1 MEWKDLWP
9 LIVSTIVGGFIGFLV
24 TWFMTSIQRKTENK
38 IQENKEEKETKEAEH
53 TAMMEACKESL
64 RRALKEDLEFYK
76 KQGYCSIEDKA
87 EVQALYNLY
96 HNEPFKGNG
105 RGTGY
110 FNGIIELPNEP
121 HKEESEKIVQ
131 QHA

>member
-38 IQENKEEKETKEAEH
+38 IQENKEEKEKQVAEH
-53 TAMMEACKESL
+53 AAMMEACKESL

-87 EVQALYNLY
+87 DIQALYNLY
-96 HNEPFKGNG
+96 HNSPFNGNG

-110 FNGIIELPNEP
+110 FNGIMSLPNELA
-121 HKEESEKIVQ
+121 KE
-131 QHA
+131 

>member
-1 MEWKDLWP
+1 MKFNQIYP
-9 LIVSTIVGGFIGFLV
+9 LILTTIIGGIVGFLV
-24 TWFMTSIQRKTENK
+24 SWFMGTIKKKTEDK
-38 IQENKEEKETKEAEH
+38 VQENKEEKDRKEAEH

-76 KQGYCSIEDKA
+76 KQSYCSIEDKA
-87 EVQALYNLY
+87 EIQALYNLY

-110 FNGIIELPNEP
+110 FNGIMALPNEP
-121 HKEESEKIVQ
+121 HEKENKENL
-131 QHA
+131 

>member
-1 MEWKDLWP
+1 MKFNQIYP
-9 LIVSTIVGGFIGFLV
+9 LILTTIIGGIVGFLV
-24 TWFMTSIQRKTENK
+24 SWFMGTIKKKTEDK
-38 IQENKEEKETKEAEH
+38 VQENKEEKDRKEAEH

-87 EVQALYNLY
+87 EIQALYNLY

-110 FNGIIELPNEP
+110 FNGIIALPNEP
-121 HKEESEKIVQ
+121 HEKENKKNL
-131 QHA
+131 

>member
-38 IQENKEEKETKEAEH
+38 IQENKEEENRKEAEH
-53 TAMMEACKESL
+53 VAMMEACKESL
-64 RRALKEDLEFYK
+64 RKALKEDLEFYK

-87 EVQALYNLY
+87 DIQALYDLY
-96 HNEPFKGNG
+96 HKEPLKGNG

-110 FNGIIELPNEP
+110 FKGIMELPNEP
-121 HKEESEKIVQ
+121 HGKENNETI
-131 QHA
+131 